1 MGLQY
6 DAIIEEKRNTLK
18 QIKDAIGGLIGNK
31 SMLEQQLRDL
41 TRQIEDLEQE
51 RAGAQALGAD
61 KAKKLQAQ
69 GKAAEDILKDPEVM
83 QMQAAYNDATTTL
96 EAKKSH
102 VSDLESQIKLLD
114 ENVNNYV
121 LQAQGLSS
129 EVQRLQSEKHEAVA
143 DVTISRMMDEINSVA
158 AGISSS
164 GADEKLAQ
172 LRQRRA
178 EAKGRAQAASVIAGT
193 DANLQRDKLRAAA
206 QKHVQNSEFV
216 KGLGLAQPV
225 QAAAPAAKASA
236 VLPEGGPTA
245 SN

>member
-1 MGLQY
+1 MSTL
-6 DAIIEEKRNTLK
+6 ELVSPPVRNF
-18 QIKDAIGGLIGNK
+18 QI
-31 SMLEQQLRDL
+31 
-41 TRQIEDLEQE
+41 
-51 RAGAQALGAD
+51 
-61 KAKKLQAQ
+61 
-69 GKAAEDILKDPEVM
+69 AEFGCAFAPVEFENSSDQTNVPEGILKLNTEL
-83 QMQAAYNDATTTL
+83 ATGLT
-96 EAKKSH
+96 
-102 VSDLESQIKLLD
+102 ESPGACATAWTMDSIPPAPVT
-114 ENVNNYV
+114 NV
-121 LQAQGLSS
+121 QAQGLSS